1 MKIWAKVTI
10 KDKNKEVESVA
21 KSLTNY
27 LYGYGPI
34 HDICR
39 KYNINQNDRKLLD
52 QYTAN
57 RVAGLLMLYF
67 FDKYAEDTPEIYSFN
82 IFILNFSS
90 LYCLNFCPFVAIEK
104 YTSFRKCI
112 ISLSLNWFFI

>member
-1 MKIWAKVTI
+1 MKIWAKVII

-34 HDICR
+34 HDLCR

-57 RVAGLLMLYF
+57 RVAGLLMLYLSK
-67 FDKYAEDTPEIYSFN
+67 DIQRINDIANKYNIDAVNMDNIKPEIEGY
-82 IFILNFSS
+82 
-90 LYCLNFCPFVAIEK
+90 IEK
-104 YTSFRKCI
+104 
-112 ISLSLNWFFI
+112 